1 MTEKVFTITK
11 EMLSEPDEN
20 DEIIEISDKEREDF
34 LREIT
39 SISDDDG
46 EKKQHFWVN
55 YLGN

>member
-46 EKKQHFWVN
+46 EIWTCAHCEF
-55 YLGN
+55 